1 MSAERDDSVRA
12 AADAVSAGKATKE
25 TVDALLGRPH
35 PTADSAIERGPATPE
50 DRFAELARLT
60 SAYMDAP
67 EEAMLR
73 RAFEFARDAHAGQC
87 RKSGEPFIIHPIEVG
102 IILADLRM
110 DAETITAA
118 LLHDTVEDTKVTA
131 EEVERTFNPQVR
143 ALVEGVTKITRI
155 EVESLTDEQ
164 AATIRKMFVA
174 MAKDIRVIVIKL
186 ADRLHNMRTLAG
198 PARGNGACCK
208 SPRRRWRSTRPIAH
222 RLGINSIKWELE
234 DLSFY
239 YLEPN
244 KYYEQVA
251 PHGDRVPAPSARST
265 WPTSSTVLHEELGK
279 AGTSGPDHRPP
290 KHLYSI
296 YQKMTKKGKGF
307 SRDLRPD
314 RRAHHHQTR

>member
-1 MSAERDDSVRA
+1 MSVERDDSVRA

-73 RAFEFARDAHAGQC
+73 RAFEFARAAHAGQC

-174 MAKDIRVIVIKL
+174 MSKDIRVIVIKL
-186 ADRLHNMRTLAG
+186 ADR
-198 PARGNGACCK
+198 
-208 SPRRRWRSTRPIAH
+208 
-222 RLGINSIKWELE
+222 
-234 DLSFY
+234 
-239 YLEPN
+239 
-244 KYYEQVA
+244 
-251 PHGDRVPAPSARST
+251 
-265 WPTSSTVLHEELGK
+265 
-279 AGTSGPDHRPP
+279 
-290 KHLYSI
+290 
-296 YQKMTKKGKGF
+296 
-307 SRDLRPD
+307 
-314 RRAHHHQTR
+314 

>member
-25 TVDALLGRPH
+25 TVDGLLGRPH

-174 MAKDIRVIVIKL
+174 M
-186 ADRLHNMRTLAG
+186 
-198 PARGNGACCK
+198 
-208 SPRRRWRSTRPIAH
+208 S
-222 RLGINSIKWELE
+222 
-234 DLSFY
+234 
-239 YLEPN
+239 
-244 KYYEQVA
+244 
-251 PHGDRVPAPSARST
+251 
-265 WPTSSTVLHEELGK
+265 
-279 AGTSGPDHRPP
+279 
-290 KHLYSI
+290 
-296 YQKMTKKGKGF
+296 
-307 SRDLRPD
+307 
-314 RRAHHHQTR
+314 

>member
-155 EVESLTDEQ
+155 EVCL
-164 AATIRKMFVA
+164 
-174 MAKDIRVIVIKL
+174 L
-186 ADRLHNMRTLAG
+186 
-198 PARGNGACCK
+198 
-208 SPRRRWRSTRPIAH
+208 
-222 RLGINSIKWELE
+222 
-234 DLSFY
+234 Y
-239 YLEPN
+239 
-244 KYYEQVA
+244 
-251 PHGDRVPAPSARST
+251 
-265 WPTSSTVLHEELGK
+265 
-279 AGTSGPDHRPP
+279 TSGGELCLEAPFVTWSKADIVREGLALGVPYELTWSCYEGGEAP
-290 KHLYSI
+290 CGRCDTCL
-296 YQKMTKKGKGF
+296 
-307 SRDLRPD
+307 D
-314 RRAHHHQTR
+314 RAAAFAANGVEDPAMR